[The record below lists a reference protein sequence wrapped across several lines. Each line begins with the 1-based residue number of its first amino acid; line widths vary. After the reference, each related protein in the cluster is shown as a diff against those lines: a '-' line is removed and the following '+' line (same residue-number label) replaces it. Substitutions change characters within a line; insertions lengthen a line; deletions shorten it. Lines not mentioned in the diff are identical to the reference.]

1 MSHYPREDAQDSLGD
16 LFLGDL
22 GQSEKLSEIK
32 PPLAPLAYKI
42 GHIGRKVGVV
52 SSEIGTQ
59 ISQITYIKTYILN
72 RQWQLAKKQ
81 TKTWNTTQNVK
92 KVY

>member
-1 MSHYPREDAQDSLGD
+1 MSHYPREDAQDSLGG

-72 RQWQLAKKQ
+72 RQ
-81 TKTWNTTQNVK
+81 
-92 KVY
+92 